1 MIFIMKMLKLVTG
14 TTKDGE
20 FVGLECKTASPYVAK
35 QWEDGMV
42 PPQYLAQC
50 YHYMAVLNAKSWYI
64 AVVIYGREF
73 KFIKIERDED
83 VIQNLIKIESDFWK
97 NHVMPQVM
105 PEPDGSDAAERFIS
119 MRFAKASKE
128 MTMPLLGFDEKLKRR
143 EEIAEL
149 MDKLSVEKKQIEQE
163 IKVYMKDSEI
173 AENEHFLVSWKNSIS
188 NRLDSAR
195 LKSEMPEIYE
205 KFLKSIQSRR
215 FIVREV

>member
-1 MIFIMKMLKLVTG
+1 
-14 TTKDGE
+14 
-20 FVGLECKTASPYVAK
+20 
-35 QWEDGMV
+35 
-42 PPQYLAQC
+42 
-50 YHYMAVLNAKSWYI
+50 
-64 AVVIYGREF
+64 
-73 KFIKIERDED
+73 
-83 VIQNLIKIESDFWK
+83 
-97 NHVMPQVM
+97 
-105 PEPDGSDAAERFIS
+105 
-119 MRFAKASKE
+119 
-128 MTMPLLGFDEKLKRR
+128 MPLLAFDEKLKRR

-205 KFLKSIQSRR
+205 KFLKPIQSRR